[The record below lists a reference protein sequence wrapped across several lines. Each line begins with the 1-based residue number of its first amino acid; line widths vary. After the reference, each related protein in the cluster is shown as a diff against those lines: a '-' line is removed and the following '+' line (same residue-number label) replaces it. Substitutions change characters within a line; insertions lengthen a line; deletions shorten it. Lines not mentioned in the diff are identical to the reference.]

1 MFKKKNARADLMIA
15 GVQAPDREV
24 YLSLKHG
31 VEAKSYDEVCI
42 TEVSIS
48 FSGWRLS
55 HFLIFQWPTTL
66 WELPQISCLPTAT
79 NHVDYILPQMNSS
92 LQAPQE
98 PDQMTLTSNPARMSL

>member
-1 MFKKKNARADLMIA
+1 MIA

-48 FSGWRLS
+48 FSGWRLT

-98 PDQMTLTSNPARMSL
+98 LDQMTLTSNPARMSL